1 VNPKLKLS
9 AAVFGKYPQCVD
21 SVAQDWGRWLREGTV
36 DFVTPMNYTADANQ
50 FAGWLR
56 DQTAL
61 EEDAAGK
68 IMPGIG
74 AISTECEL
82 APDQILQQIAEAR
95 RLNLPGYVLFKL
107 DQVLIDRA
115 LPYLKLA
122 Q

>member
-1 VNPKLKLS
+1 MTETARKKKLIEVALPLEEEL
-9 AAVFGKYPQCVD
+9 APDAPQVHLFGRVMAKRGPFLVIRTPYGD
-21 SVAQDWGRWLREGTV
+21 AQALVRKEV
-36 DFVTPMNYTADANQ
+36 
-50 FAGWLR
+50 
-56 DQTAL
+56 L

-74 AISTECEL
+74 VISTECEL